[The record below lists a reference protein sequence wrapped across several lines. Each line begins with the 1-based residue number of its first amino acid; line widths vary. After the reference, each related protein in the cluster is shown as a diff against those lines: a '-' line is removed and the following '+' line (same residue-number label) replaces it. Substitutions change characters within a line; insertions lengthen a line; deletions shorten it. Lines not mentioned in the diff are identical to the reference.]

1 MKEDRHGQSPSL
13 DYRQQAPRPLSSAMA
28 SQMAEE
34 TLSILARPEDEVTHH
49 NIARLEA
56 VVTHLNTACQ

>member
-13 DYRQQAPRPLSSAMA
+13 DYRQQAPRPLSYAMD

-34 TLSILARPEDEVTHH
+34 TLSILARQ
-49 NIARLEA
+49 EA
-56 VVTHLNTACQ
+56 VVTHLNTACQSV